1 MIRTVVILTLDEIAG
16 VQSLAERLRD
26 LPADEVLAVDGGS
39 ADGTAAFLE
48 SLGIPVVIQKRPGRG
63 AAIREGVDQSHGDNV
78 VLFSPDGNEDPADIP
93 RLFEMLDAG
102 YDMAIASR
110 FLPDAVNEEDASW
123 LPARKWG
130 NQAFSMVL
138 HALWAPPGVFVTDPI
153 NGFRAFTR
161 RAFHL
166 MNPQSDR
173 FTIEYELTQ
182 RAFTLGLSIVEIPTH
197 EGQRIAGS
205 TKAPSVRTGLSFCRF
220 VFGQWIRGR
229 N

>member
-1 MIRTVVILTLDEIAG
+1 MRTVVILTVDELEG
-16 VQSLAERLRD
+16 VQSLAEALQQ

-39 ADGTAAFLE
+39 TDGTVTFLE
-48 SLGIPVVIQKRPGRG
+48 SLGIRVVRQERPGRG
-63 AAIREGVDQSHGDNV
+63 AAIRDGVDQSRGDNV

-123 LPARKWG
+123 LPARKWA
-130 NQAFSMVL
+130 NQAFSLVL
-138 HALWAPPGVFVTDPI
+138 HALWAPRGVSVTDPI

-161 RAFHL
+161 RAFHV

-182 RAFTLGLSIVEIPTH
+182 RAFVLGLPIVEIPTH

-205 TKAPSVRTGLSFCRF
+205 TKAPSIRTGISFCRF
-220 VFGQWIRGR
+220 VLGQWIRGR